1 MFTSYR
7 LCVLTLT
14 VGRNGGERC
23 VGIALDI
30 RPSVKDVVDNEV
42 EKMSKARNLKYTRNL
57 PLLFHWRVGKC

>member
-1 MFTSYR
+1 ME
-7 LCVLTLT
+7 
-14 VGRNGGERC
+14 ERD